1 MGKGQK
7 GIGDRE
13 ELMLTVA
20 SGGVGG
26 GGVRWGG
33 IGGVVRRGGS
43 ALVVLEPVPVP

>member
-33 IGGVVRRGGS
+33 MGGWSGEVG
-43 ALVVLEPVPVP
+43 LLWWC